1 MLSSHRLSTLYATG
15 IALLGFSAVYRPEAL
30 GPLGA
35 SPGILLIIACVLAL
49 PLVRGRK
56 RTGRPRIA
64 PELHVV
70 RLLVLGVFGSV
81 VSLAVFG
88 WSPLLAGKFVS
99 LALLTLVWIS
109 PLLMVDMLSM
119 RHLRIALAG
128 GLLLCLLGYVLS
140 DLFPG
145 ALPSAV
151 RGLLFSDI
159 YAVSDDR
166 RPRGFTEEASSF
178 STTLARFALIYYLI
192 WESGRAYRGVRLMA
206 VLGGLA
212 LVLIALGSKGAAV
225 GIAAAMFVASAGRKQ
240 MGYALLLL
248 PAAAWTVM
256 SQLNVLAV
264 DLELY
269 SSTSTRMGMALTG
282 LAATLANPLGWGYY
296 GFYGAVQ
303 HYGAWSMEWLS
314 DQMPLL
320 LVEMKEIVE
329 DLMNVSTKSTLID
342 FSMTLG
348 WAFIWLVW
356 RIVRRVN
363 LGDPRARAVA
373 AYLLV
378 TSLSTSGNAS
388 ILFFLGCAVL
398 MRLYPAVRTQERR
411 QNPCIRRRR
420 ALPAPMVP
428 SAAQTPSA

>member
-1 MLSSHRLSTLYATG
+1 M
-15 IALLGFSAVYRPEAL
+15 
-30 GPLGA
+30 
-35 SPGILLIIACVLAL
+35 
-49 PLVRGRK
+49 
-56 RTGRPRIA
+56 
-64 PELHVV
+64 
-70 RLLVLGVFGSV
+70 
-81 VSLAVFG
+81 SLAVFG

-109 PLLMVDMLSM
+109 PLLMVDMLSV
-119 RHLRIALAG
+119 RHLRIALAV

-151 RGLLFSDI
+151 RGLLFSDL
-159 YAVSDDR
+159 YVVSDDR

-192 WESGRAYRGVRLMA
+192 WESGRAYRGIRLMA

-212 LVLIALGSKGAAV
+212 LVLVALGSKGAAV

-248 PAAAWTVM
+248 PAAAWTAM

-264 DLELY
+264 DLEFY

-282 LAATLANPLGWGYY
+282 LTATLTNPLGWGYY

-320 LVEMKEIVE
+320 LVEMTEIVE

-356 RIVRRVN
+356 RITRRVS

-378 TSLSTSGNAS
+378 TSLSTSGNSS

-398 MRLYPAVRTQERR
+398 MRLYPATRTLGQRQKRRVRR
-411 QNPCIRRRR
+411 QR
-420 ALPAPMVP
+420 ALPTSIAPPTEHAP
-428 SAAQTPSA
+428 SA